1 MSHLVLFDNEAVQAL
16 SGPAQ
21 AKHRR
26 VLAHLD
32 VLAGRKMRGRPVRLA
47 VPTAVRVEAGWDR
60 TDRRSVLL
68 DRLGL
73 TDLSL
78 DSPAADR
85 AAGVRSALG
94 VSVADAH
101 LGAAM
106 TAAPEGRV
114 TVLSSDPADVRR
126 MSGTKNV
133 VVVTV

>member
-16 SGPAQ
+16 SGPAH

-32 VLAGRKMRGRPVRLA
+32 VLAGRKMRGRTVRLA

-60 TDRRSVLL
+60 SDRRWAFANRMGLSDLAL
-68 DRLGL
+68 DR
-73 TDLSL
+73 
-78 DSPAADR
+78 AAGDR
-85 AAGVRSALG
+85 AAGVRVNLG

-101 LGAAM
+101 LGAAIEI
-106 TAAPEGRV
+106 AAVDRI
-114 TVLSSDPADVRR
+114 TVLSSDRTDMRR
-126 MSGTKNV
+126 ICGTKNV